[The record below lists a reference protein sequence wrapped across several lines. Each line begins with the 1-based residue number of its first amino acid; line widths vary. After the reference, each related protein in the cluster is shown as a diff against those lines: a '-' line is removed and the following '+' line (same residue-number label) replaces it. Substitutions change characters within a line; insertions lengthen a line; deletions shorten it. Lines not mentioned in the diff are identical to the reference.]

1 VYIIVVVVVVVVV
14 MFFSFEKFLL
24 SIEREKKRGKEG
36 RHQNEQKTDR
46 SSHFPPQAQS
56 RDDPK
61 RVARD
66 REEKSRGSD
75 VSKTFGV
82 VVCEPRVVHRA
93 FAFVRVDGRSGAVFE
108 KRLYRERDVERDR

>member
-1 VYIIVVVVVVVVV
+1 
-14 MFFSFEKFLL
+14 L
-24 SIEREKKRGKEG
+24 REKKKEEKKG
-36 RHQNEQKTDR
+36 DIKTNKKPIDL
-46 SSHFPPQAQS
+46 HFPP
-56 RDDPK
+56 RRKVETTTK

-82 VVCEPRVVHRA
+82 VVCEPRVVRHA
-93 FAFVRVDGRSGAVFE
+93 FAFVRVDGRSGTVFE